1 MLEDLMNW
9 EQWEWF
15 HWLMAGGGA
24 VAIVALVLYFAA
36 PRLSLP
42 AGIASTL
49 AAFAFGVGAGAVGL
63 TALGYE
69 QRHSPSRDA
78 DAEPDAGGKGPPKGM
93 GGMPPG
99 GMGGPGGMAGPGGMM
114 GKGGGGFGGGFGG
127 KGKGKGPSPKT
138 QLAALVTKLEQ
149 LTDKNLTLTFSEDE
163 RQALLKN
170 LADLP
175 KLEELEDK
183 VAEERLK
190 ALLAVVEKQRGTLEA
205 AGYRWPEPQG
215 LPMTPPP
222 PPNPFAGGADQQRL
236 LALQATLSGK
246 KK

>member
-1 MLEDLMNW
+1 MLDDLMNW

-24 VAIVALVLYFAA
+24 VAIVALLLYFAA

-69 QRHSPSRDA
+69 QRHSPSPSA
-78 DAEPDAGGKGPPKGM
+78 DAAPDAGGKGPPKGM
-93 GGMPPG
+93 MMPGGMPPG
-99 GMGGPGGMAGPGGMM
+99 GPGGMM
-114 GKGGGGFGGGFGG
+114 GKGGGGFGG

-149 LTDKNLTLTFSEDE
+149 LTDKKLTLTFSKEE
-163 RQALLKN
+163 RQALLQN

-190 ALLAVVEKQRGTLEA
+190 ALLAVVEKQRDTLEA
-205 AGYRWPEPQG
+205 AGYRWPEPAG

-222 PPNPFAGGADQQRL
+222 PPNPFAKGADQQRL

-246 KK
+246 KE